1 MDRKTATIS
10 RALRRGV
17 TLDID
22 RLRSFWQVERPNLNG
37 ESFFFWQ
44 LSVLR
49 NACLYFIL
57 TSLCLVLSFN
67 LLFLTSGLLRLHHH
81 VCLPCPTCQGFPRGA
96 FGGDYLKILFS
107 PPSPTPNQQKPYAF
121 WAWRYLVFCLWIF
134 ILLLSWYP
142 NDRPESLDL
151 SSFSFSI
158 FFFFSLTLFV

>member
-1 MDRKTATIS
+1 MGIREFHGVSWSSSVDRKTATIS

-96 FGGDYLKILFS
+96 FGGDYLDPFFPHRLPLRTKEN
-107 PPSPTPNQQKPYAF
+107 PTPFGHDVIWSLRVNIHSS
-121 WAWRYLVFCLWIF
+121 LVLV
-134 ILLLSWYP
+134 SQ
-142 NDRPESLDL
+142 
-151 SSFSFSI
+151 
-158 FFFFSLTLFV
+158 